1 VSPRAWAA
9 PVPPGE
15 RRRLAALMACA
26 VLDTDPEPE
35 FDDLTAMV
43 AEACDAPVALFNL
56 IDRDRQWSK
65 ARVGFATPELPRD
78 VAFCPH
84 ALASSDLL
92 VIPDA
97 RLDPRFAD
105 NPLVVGEP
113 YVRFYA
119 GAPLELAGGERV
131 GVLCVLDGRPRDL
144 TGPQRTALRRFAR
157 QAVALLELR
166 GALARAEAAQEDAAR
181 AGRDKGEL
189 LSRMSHELRTPL
201 NAILGFSQLLQLEEL
216 TADQHATVDE
226 VVDAGHLLLGLVDE
240 LLDLSR
246 LEDGTIQLAREP
258 VALAAAAA
266 EAARLAS
273 PAAALRATS
282 FALSGVPPAL
292 AVSADPQRLQQVLT
306 ELLVTAARLGSEGSS
321 VRVAAGPGDAGE
333 VRVTLTAS
341 GPPLPR
347 EQLAQAFEPF
357 ARVGDG
363 EDRGLGLALCARIAE
378 AMGGAVELAAAGPE
392 STELALTLPGA

>member
-131 GVLCVLDGRPRDL
+131 GVLCVLDGRPRE
-144 TGPQRTALRRFAR
+144 GRRAR
-157 QAVALLELR
+157 DWR
-166 GALARAEAAQEDAAR
+166 RARD
-181 AGRDKGEL
+181 GR
-189 LSRMSHELRTPL
+189 R
-201 NAILGFSQLLQLEEL
+201 
-216 TADQHATVDE
+216 
-226 VVDAGHLLLGLVDE
+226 
-240 LLDLSR
+240 
-246 LEDGTIQLAREP
+246 AREGA
-258 VALAAAAA
+258 ALAAAGT
-266 EAARLAS
+266 L
-273 PAAALRATS
+273 LR
-282 FALSGVPPAL
+282 
-292 AVSADPQRLQQVLT
+292 
-306 ELLVTAARLGSEGSS
+306 
-321 VRVAAGPGDAGE
+321 
-333 VRVTLTAS
+333 
-341 GPPLPR
+341 
-347 EQLAQAFEPF
+347 
-357 ARVGDG
+357 DG
-363 EDRGLGLALCARIAE
+363 RGRR
-378 AMGGAVELAAAGPE
+378 GG
-392 STELALTLPGA
+392 